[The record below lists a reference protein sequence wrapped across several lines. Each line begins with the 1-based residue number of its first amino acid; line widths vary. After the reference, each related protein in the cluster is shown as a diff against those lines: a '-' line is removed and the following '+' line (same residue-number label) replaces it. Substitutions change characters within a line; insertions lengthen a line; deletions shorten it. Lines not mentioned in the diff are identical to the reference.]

1 MTVKS
6 KVFLLPI
13 PYINFTDKWNS
24 IEKSIFY
31 DDLTLINMNFF
42 NEWHLQA
49 FQLHADLSSWLIAQ
63 AISATINFHYR
74 NVDKNHNS
82 LAS

>member
-6 KVFLLPI
+6 KVFLLRI

-31 DDLTLINMNFF
+31 DDLTLINMIFF
-42 NEWHLQA
+42 N
-49 FQLHADLSSWLIAQ
+49 
-63 AISATINFHYR
+63 
-74 NVDKNHNS
+74 
-82 LAS
+82 

>member
-31 DDLTLINMNFF
+31 DDLTLINMFF
-42 NEWHLQA
+42 LMNDICKHSSYMQTYHHDWLPKQFLQ
-49 FQLHADLSSWLIAQ
+49 Q
-63 AISATINFHYR
+63 
-74 NVDKNHNS
+74 
-82 LAS
+82 